1 MRSGRWVAVVG
12 GLISLAFLAGC
23 GGFTGDVAQQ
33 GGTQETGGVAGAKLA
48 GRVYGGQQ
56 PIVGAQVYLFAAN
69 TTGYGGNGIAASSSN
84 ASVSLLTN
92 TAGTTLDT
100 SGGATNGDYYVGTSG
115 VTVSC
120 PSGGCFTI
128 TGDYTCAAG
137 AQVYLYAL
145 GGNPGAGTNAAAGL
159 MAALGSCPMAGNFAA
174 ATPYIV
180 VNEVSTVAAAYAM
193 AGFATDATHVSS
205 SGTALAQVGIANAFA
220 NAGNLETLATGVALA
235 TTPAGNGAVPQAE
248 MNTLANIL
256 AACVNSTG
264 AVTGPTNPTACYTLF
279 NNAES
284 GGSTGAVPS
293 DTATAAINLAHN
305 PGSNIAGL
313 YALGSAT
320 PPFAPALSAQ
330 PSDFTMV
337 LLFTGGALND
347 PAGIAIDASGSVWV
361 VNFQG
366 NSVIKLASSGAIL
379 SGSAGYTGGGLSN
392 PEAVAID
399 QLGDAWVLNDLGNAV
414 TEFSNSGS
422 LLSGANGYSGG
433 GIHNPTALAI
443 DGSDNVWIVNSSN
456 AVTKLSNSGAS
467 LAGANGY
474 TVSGGFG
481 STYFPQFV
489 AIDSSGDAW
498 ISSEVDNSVLEV
510 STSGSVISPSVGYTG
525 GGLDEPLAI
534 GFDGSGDAWVAN
546 EIGTVS
552 KLSPSGASLAGTNG
566 YLSSG
571 GGVMA
576 LDGSGS
582 AWFSSYCTTRVSNS
596 GSFLSGTN
604 GYSCGGP
611 LAGSG
616 AMAIDGSGN
625 IWFSIGYAGNN
636 YVAELVGAA
645 TPVVTP
651 LSVGVKN
658 NALGTRP

>member
-1 MRSGRWVAVVG
+1 
-12 GLISLAFLAGC
+12 
-23 GGFTGDVAQQ
+23 
-33 GGTQETGGVAGAKLA
+33 
-48 GRVYGGQQ
+48 
-56 PIVGAQVYLFAAN
+56 VGAQVYLFAAN

-145 GGNPGAGTNAAAGL
+145 GGNAGGGTNAAAGL

-235 TTPAGNGAVPQAE
+235 TTPAGNGTVPQAE
-248 MNTLANIL
+248 INTLANIL

-279 NNAES
+279 NDAES
-284 GGSTGAVPS
+284 GGSSGAVPT

-305 PGSNIAGL
+305 PGSNVAGL
-313 YALGSAT
+313 YGLGSAT

-330 PSDFTMV
+330 PNDFTV
-337 LLFTGGALND
+337 GLQFTGGGLSQPQA
-347 PAGIAIDASGSVWV
+347 IAIDGSGNAWIPNFGNIAGVAS
-361 VNFQG
+361 
-366 NSVIKLASSGAIL
+366 NSITEL
-379 SGSAGYTGGGLSN
+379 SGLGSLLSGPNGYTGGGMDR
-392 PEAVAID
+392 PTTIAVD
-399 QLGDAWVLNDLGNAV
+399 PSGNAWTLNPYV
-414 TEFSNSGS
+414 NALIEVSSTGSILSGTGGFTGGGLSVPGGLSIDGSGNIWITDGNTVSEFSNSGS
-422 LLSGANGYSGG
+422 PGSGSSYSAGGLGPSSTLAIDGSGDLWLPDTFSSRVTELSNSGSVLSGMNGYSGG
-433 GIHNPTALAI
+433 GLNFPDAI
-443 DGSDNVWIVNSSN
+443 
-456 AVTKLSNSGAS
+456 
-467 LAGANGY
+467 
-474 TVSGGFG
+474 
-481 STYFPQFV
+481 

-498 ISSEVDNSVLEV
+498 MLNSSDCTCTPGGSFHIVELS
-510 STSGSVISPSVGYTG
+510 SSGSSLGGASGFLVTNLDGPTGIAIDGGDNVWITNFSSNAVTELTSPWTVASPPPSEYMG
-525 GGLDEPLAI
+525 GGM
-534 GFDGSGDAWVAN
+534 
-546 EIGTVS
+546 
-552 KLSPSGASLAGTNG
+552 NG
-566 YLSSG
+566 P
-571 GGVMA
+571 GGV
-576 LDGSGS
+576 
-582 AWFSSYCTTRVSNS
+582 
-596 GSFLSGTN
+596 
-604 GYSCGGP
+604 
-611 LAGSG
+611 
-616 AMAIDGSGN
+616 AIDGSGDVWVAN
-625 IWFSIGYAGNN
+625 NGNKS
-636 YVAELVGAA
+636 VTEIIGAA
-645 TPVVTP
+645 VPVVTP